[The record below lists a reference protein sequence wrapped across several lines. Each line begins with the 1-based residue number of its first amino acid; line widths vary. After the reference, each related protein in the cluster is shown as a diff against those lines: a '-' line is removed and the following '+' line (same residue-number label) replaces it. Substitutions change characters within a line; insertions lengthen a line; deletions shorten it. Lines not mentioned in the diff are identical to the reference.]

1 MNIMSDTE
9 YKEFRKKQD
18 QVMVAT
24 YKAMP
29 LEELRQ
35 LVAETSSFV
44 QGQLEW
50 GGYDHDDM
58 YGPAGHVRTLELQKQ
73 ALREV
78 QGRLLRFENGRWVNL
93 NGKPVQL

>member
-1 MNIMSDTE
+1 MSDAE

-18 QVMVAT
+18 QVMVDT

-35 LVAETSSFV
+35 LVDETSSFV
-44 QGQLEW
+44 QGQLEG

-58 YGPAGHVRTLELQKQ
+58 YGPAGHVRTLELQRR
-73 ALREV
+73 ALNEV
-78 QGRLLRFENGRWVNL
+78 RGRLLRLEHGRWVNL
-93 NGKPVQL
+93 NGKFVQD

>member
-1 MNIMSDTE
+1 MSDAE

-18 QVMVAT
+18 QVMIDT

-29 LEELRQ
+29 IEELIQ
-35 LVAETSSFV
+35 LVDDQSSFV
-44 QGQLEW
+44 EGQIEW

-73 ALREV
+73 ALAEV
-78 QGRLLRFENGRWVNL
+78 MQSR
-93 NGKPVQL
+93 PIT